1 MPLDCLCKNKVK
13 MVEREMLEMHMLF
26 ITVALLKKAN

>member
-13 MVEREMLEMHMLF
+13 MVEREMLEMRMSF
-26 ITVALLKKAN
+26 ITVALLIQAN